1 MSLSRRSL
9 FLAGAGAG
17 LASMTWPAT
26 SVRAAA
32 PRVLRLE
39 SYQIEIAGRAAT
51 RFRVV
56 QPDGTEGLA
65 LDEGDEFDVRVENTL
80 TEPSGLHWHGLVEPW
95 RQDGVPYLSAPPIE
109 PGGSADYRF
118 PALPTGT
125 RWMHSHFGLQEQNL
139 LAAPLIIREASAIR
153 SGIQEVVILLEDFSW
168 RSPEEI
174 LAGLRNPA
182 PSSGGMA
189 GMQMPGMQTSAMP
202 GMAMPDAPSAG
213 TPMAGMAMSGPDL
226 NDVEYDHFLAN
237 RRTLDDPDVV
247 EVEKGSEVRLR
258 IINASAS
265 TNFTIDV
272 GPGGG
277 SLLTVDGSP
286 VQPVSVR
293 QVPLATAQR
302 ADILVRMPADGSALP
317 ILALVE
323 GRNRQAGI
331 VLRPKGAPVSK
342 LGEMS
347 DQAGP
352 RLTLDFEATL
362 RTAESFAAKPADRT
376 VPIDLTGDMARY
388 AWFMQVHDMIGLP
401 VTAERGE
408 RVEITMRNTTGM
420 AHPMHLHGHVFQVVA
435 IDGKRFAGAVR
446 DTVLVTP
453 NSTVTIAF
461 DADNPGLWAFHCH
474 NLYHMAVGMF
484 TTLVYRG
491 FA

>member
-1 MSLSRRSL
+1 
-9 FLAGAGAG
+9 
-17 LASMTWPAT
+17 
-26 SVRAAA
+26 
-32 PRVLRLE
+32 
-39 SYQIEIAGRAAT
+39 
-51 RFRVV
+51 
-56 QPDGTEGLA
+56 
-65 LDEGDEFDVRVENTL
+65 
-80 TEPSGLHWHGLVEPW
+80 
-95 RQDGVPYLSAPPIE
+95 
-109 PGGSADYRF
+109 
-118 PALPTGT
+118 
-125 RWMHSHFGLQEQNL
+125 
-139 LAAPLIIREASAIR
+139 
-153 SGIQEVVILLEDFSW
+153 
-168 RSPEEI
+168 
-174 LAGLRNPA
+174 
-182 PSSGGMA
+182 
-189 GMQMPGMQTSAMP
+189 
-202 GMAMPDAPSAG
+202 
-213 TPMAGMAMSGPDL
+213 
-226 NDVEYDHFLAN
+226 
-237 RRTLDDPDVV
+237 
-247 EVEKGSEVRLR
+247 
-258 IINASAS
+258 
-265 TNFTIDV
+265 
-272 GPGGG
+272 
-277 SLLTVDGSP
+277 
-286 VQPVSVR
+286 VR

>member
-1 MSLSRRSL
+1 MNLSRRSL

-39 SYQIEIAGRAAT
+39 SYQIEVGGRAAT

-56 QPDGTEGLA
+56 QPDGTEGLT
-65 LDEGDEFDVRVENTL
+65 LDEGDEFDLRVENSL
-80 TEPSGLHWHGLVEPW
+80 NEPSGLHWHGLVEPW
-95 RQDGVPYLSAPPIE
+95 RQDGVPYLSAPPIG

-153 SGIQEVVILLEDFSW
+153 SGLQEVVILLEDFSW

-182 PSSGGMA
+182 PTAGGM
-189 GMQMPGMQTSAMP
+189 SAMP
-202 GMAMPDAPSAG
+202 GMAMPNAPMS
-213 TPMAGMAMSGPDL
+213 GMTMSGPDL

-265 TNFTIDV
+265 TNVTIDV

-286 VQPVSVR
+286 IQPVSVR

-331 VLRPKGAPVSK
+331 VLRPKGAPVARLS
-342 LGEMS
+342 ETS
-347 DQAGP
+347 EQAGP

-362 RTAESFAAKPADRT
+362 RTAESFPTKPADRT

-388 AWFMQVHDMIGLP
+388 VWFMQVHDMIGLP
-401 VTAERGE
+401 ATAERGE
-408 RVEITMRNTTGM
+408 RVEITLRNTTGM

-435 IDGKRFAGAVR
+435 VDGIRFAGAVR